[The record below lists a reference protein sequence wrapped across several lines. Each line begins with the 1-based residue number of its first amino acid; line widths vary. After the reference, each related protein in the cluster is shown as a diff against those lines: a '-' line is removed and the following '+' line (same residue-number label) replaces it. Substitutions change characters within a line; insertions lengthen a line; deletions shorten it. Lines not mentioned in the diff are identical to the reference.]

1 MQIKI
6 TKDLDFE
13 GFTFLEG
20 FPGIGLVGA
29 MSISYVI
36 EKLGLEN
43 IGYLESEEFPP
54 LMSIHD
60 GIPMHS
66 IRIYASEK
74 YKIITIFSE
83 FSIPASTTY
92 KITDALIEFINAKKI
107 AKIISI
113 AGIPVM
119 KAEEEKESESNIYVV
134 SSRKEMTKN
143 AEKIGMKSVQEG
155 ISSGINAV
163 LMLKAIDEKIEDI
176 NILVQINPAI
186 INPKYAENAIQG
198 LNKLLS
204 LDINTDE
211 LEHEAKEVE
220 SRIKAIIKKSRDT
233 HNQYKASTGEKEAES
248 PGNPMYV

>member
-1 MQIKI
+1 MQIKL

-92 KITDALIEFINAKKI
+92 KITDALIEFIKAKKN
-107 AKIISI
+107 KIC
-113 AGIPVM
+113 PP
-119 KAEEEKESESNIYVV
+119 
-134 SSRKEMTKN
+134 
-143 AEKIGMKSVQEG
+143 
-155 ISSGINAV
+155 INW
-163 LMLKAIDEKIEDI
+163 
-176 NILVQINPAI
+176 Q
-186 INPKYAENAIQG
+186 
-198 LNKLLS
+198 
-204 LDINTDE
+204 
-211 LEHEAKEVE
+211 
-220 SRIKAIIKKSRDT
+220 
-233 HNQYKASTGEKEAES
+233 
-248 PGNPMYV
+248 